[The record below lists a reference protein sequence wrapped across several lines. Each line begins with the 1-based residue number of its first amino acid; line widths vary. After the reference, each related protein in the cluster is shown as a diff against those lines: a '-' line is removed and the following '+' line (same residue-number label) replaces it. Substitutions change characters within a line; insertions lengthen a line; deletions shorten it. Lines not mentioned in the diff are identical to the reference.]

1 MQTKPR
7 PPCRDLETQ
16 HGVSIAYVMPELG
29 RGHEEK
35 TRDVFKATCNE
46 EMPQDRGDTS
56 LTTAT
61 LKNLEHRF
69 TTGERDSTT
78 LRETDLGWGS
88 KYRSRGER

>member
-1 MQTKPR
+1 M
-7 PPCRDLETQ
+7 
-16 HGVSIAYVMPELG
+16 SIAHVMPELG

-35 TRDVFKATCNE
+35 TRDVFKATRNE

-61 LKNLEHRF
+61 LENLEYRF
-69 TTGERDSTT
+69 TTGERGSTT

-88 KYRSRGER
+88 KYRSGGER